1 MALIHPTWDYT
12 GTTENDRRIWVR
24 LATYIDGSNQSE
36 KNETVARPL
45 LRDFLRFEMK
55 KKNSISVK
63 RYIEQSTRDREPAPV
78 SFNIRVGT
86 GWTKGTCV
94 APFAIPED
102 PNDDYSIKSNA
113 HYNFSVLGKTFNG
126 KTIGPVDGQTITFR
140 KDSIT
145 MLVATGNYRNKIGR
159 SLVVDKKDRMGNPAF
174 TFGRV
179 GTTDVVIIPRDDVHI
194 IQNELLR
201 PYFKFLRWVNEAFR
215 LDPTDCHS
223 DERMIEI
230 LDHLGRLF
238 VDSKLDITGHPWR
251 RVRMSTKNSTPVVP
265 LPQGPKRKPP
275 LQPEPEYDLKDIDEE
290 RIALDALM
298 WTKRE
303 FGNQHKR
310 TDPSIYDAFEAL
322 GIDKTVPLEE
332 ALGSLILR
340 LQDRKRLRAHPW
352 EPRLFTFY
360 GVKANRTRMDIWESA
375 LVNCLHADTPDAFL
389 RAIIDHIFLN
399 PTLQNGR
406 NRYSD
411 ANIFQSGALN
421 DFKSSAYESFDH
433 EIAQNFATHM
443 RANQDSNQY
452 LMLLRLP
459 WPQTKKLL
467 RKQPQRNRYYPEAF
481 VEARYPEIFYLRLKD
496 EHEACHRLRKIAYAL
511 SLSREKGYP
520 VISRRQ
526 VVAPDS
532 FHTDYNTLPLPRVV
546 SIDRNTGE
554 YDGRSPAGTLPED
567 RREYW
572 GGHDPNLIKEFGR
585 EARIREEVPQ
595 IYMQPI
601 KVHPLY
607 PSQIKANFDP

>member
-12 GTTENDRRIWVR
+12 GDTENDRKIWVR
-24 LATYIDGSNQSE
+24 LSTYIETSNQRE
-36 KNETVARPL
+36 KNEAVARPL
-45 LRDFLRFEMK
+45 LRDFLRFEMEK
-55 KKNSISVK
+55 DNSISVK
-63 RYIEQSTRDREPAPV
+63 RYIEQSTRDRDPAPFV
-78 SFNIRVGT
+78 FRVG
-86 GWTKGTCV
+86 GRKGTCV
-94 APFAIPED
+94 APFAVPAD
-102 PNDDYSIKSNA
+102 GNDDYSIKLGA

-126 KTIGPVDGQTITFR
+126 KTVGDVNGKTTITFR

-145 MLVATGNYRNKIGR
+145 MLVATGNYRNKIGKCF
-159 SLVVDKKDRMGNPAF
+159 VVDKEDRMGNPAF
-174 TFGRV
+174 TFGTV

-265 LPQGPKRKPP
+265 SPRRKPPKPP
-275 LQPEPEYDLKDIDEE
+275 LQPEQPYDLKDIDEE

-332 ALGSLILR
+332 ALGRLILR
-340 LQDRKRLRAHPW
+340 LENRKLLRAHPW
-352 EPRLFTFY
+352 EPRRFTFY

-375 LVNCLHADTPDAFL
+375 LVNCLHADTPGAFL
-389 RAIIDHIFLN
+389 SAIIDHIFLN
-399 PTLQNGR
+399 PTLQDGFR
-406 NRYSD
+406 RYSD

-421 DFKSSAYESFDH
+421 DFKSGAYESFDH

-443 RANQDSNQY
+443 RANQDSNNY

-459 WPQTKKLL
+459 WPETKKLL
-467 RKQPQRNRYYPEAF
+467 RKQPPRNRYYPEAF
-481 VEARYPEIFYLRLKD
+481 VEARYPEMFYLRLKD

-546 SIDRNTGE
+546 SINRNTGA
-554 YDGRSPAGTLPED
+554 YDGRSPDGTLPED

-572 GGHDPNLIKEFGR
+572 GGHNPGLIKEFGR
-585 EARIREEVPQ
+585 EARFADDAPQ
-595 IYMQPI
+595 IYMQP
-601 KVHPLY
+601 KSKHPLY
-607 PSQIKANFDP
+607 PSQIKADFDP

>member
-12 GTTENDRRIWVR
+12 GTLDNDRKIWVR
-24 LATYIDGSNQSE
+24 LFEYVRRSNARE
-36 KNETVARPL
+36 KNETTARRL
-45 LRDFLRFEMK
+45 LIDFMRFEMEK
-55 KKNSISVK
+55 ENSISVK
-63 RYIEQSTRDREPAPV
+63 RYMEQSTRDRTPMPV
-78 SFNIRVGT
+78 VFNVG
-86 GWTKGTCV
+86 GRKVTCV
-94 APFAIPED
+94 APFAVPED
-102 PNDDYSIKSNA
+102 GNDDYSIKLGA

-126 KTIGPVDGQTITFR
+126 KTVGDVNGKTITFR

-159 SLVVDKKDRMGNPAF
+159 CMVVDMKDRMGNPAF
-174 TFGRV
+174 TSGRE
-179 GTTDVVIIPRDDVHI
+179 GLTEVVIVPRDNVHI

-265 LPQGPKRKPP
+265 SPRRKPPKPP
-275 LQPEPEYDLKDIDEE
+275 LQPEQPYDLKDIDEE

-322 GIDKTVPLEE
+322 GIDKTVPLEV
-332 ALGSLILR
+332 ALGRLIMR
-340 LQDRKRLRAHPW
+340 LGNRKLLGAHPW
-352 EPRLFTFY
+352 EPRRFTFY

-375 LVNCLHADTPDAFL
+375 LVNCLHADTPGAFL
-389 RAIIDHIFLN
+389 GAIIDHIFLN
-399 PTLQNGR
+399 PTLQDGR
-406 NRYSD
+406 NRYSN

-421 DFKSSAYESFDH
+421 DFKSGAYESFDH

-443 RANQDSNQY
+443 RANQDSNNY

-459 WPQTKKLL
+459 WPETKKLL
-467 RKQPQRNRYYPEAF
+467 RKQPPRNRYYPEAF
-481 VEARYPEIFYLRLKD
+481 VEARYPEMFYLRLKD
-496 EHEACHRLRKIAYAL
+496 EHEACHRLQKIAYAL

-532 FHTDYNTLPLPRVV
+532 FHTDYNTLPLPRVAV
-546 SIDRNTGE
+546 AGPR
-554 YDGRSPAGTLPED
+554 PAD
-567 RREYW
+567 AEYW
-572 GGHDPNLIKEFGR
+572 GGHNPGLIKEFGR
-585 EARIREEVPQ
+585 EARFADDAPQ
-595 IYMQPI
+595 IYMQP
-601 KVHPLY
+601 KSKHPLY
-607 PSQIKANFDP
+607 PSQIKADFDP

>member
-12 GTTENDRRIWVR
+12 GTTENDRKIWVG
-24 LATYIDGSNQSE
+24 LFNYVQGSNVGE
-36 KNETVARPL
+36 KNETTARRL
-45 LRDFLRFEMK
+45 LIDFMRFEMEK
-55 KKNSISVK
+55 ENSISVK
-63 RYIEQSTRDREPAPV
+63 RYMEQSTRDRDLKPV
-78 SFNIRVGT
+78 IFNVG
-86 GWTKGTCV
+86 GRKVNCV
-94 APFAIPED
+94 APFAIPKD
-102 PNDDYSIKSNA
+102 RNDDYSIKLDA

-126 KTIGPVDGQTITFR
+126 KTVGDVNDKTITFR

-159 SLVVDKKDRMGNPAF
+159 CMVVDMKDRMGKPAF
-174 TFGRV
+174 TSGTV
-179 GTTDVVIIPRDDVHI
+179 GTTEVVIIPRDDVHI

-201 PYFKFLRWVNEAFR
+201 PYFKFLRWVDEAFR

-265 LPQGPKRKPP
+265 PPKPRKPP
-275 LQPEPEYDLKDIDEE
+275 PQPEQPYDLKDIDEE

-322 GIDKTVPLEE
+322 GIDKTVPLEV
-332 ALGSLILR
+332 ALGRLIE
-340 LQDRKRLRAHPW
+340 RLRIRKLLGAHPW
-352 EPRLFTFY
+352 EPRRFTFY

-375 LVNCLHADTPDAFL
+375 LVNCLHADTPGAFL
-389 RAIIDHIFLN
+389 SAIIDHIFLN

-421 DFKSSAYESFDH
+421 DFKSGAYESFDH

-443 RANQDSNQY
+443 RANQDSNNY

-459 WPQTKKLL
+459 WPETKKLL
-467 RKQPQRNRYYPEAF
+467 RKQPPRNRYYPEAF
-481 VEARYPEIFYLRLKD
+481 VEARYPEMFYLRLKD

-532 FHTDYNTLPLPRVV
+532 FHTDYNTLPLPRVAV
-546 SIDRNTGE
+546 AGPR
-554 YDGRSPAGTLPED
+554 PAD
-567 RREYW
+567 AEYW
-572 GGHDPNLIKEFGR
+572 GGHNPGLIKEFGR
-585 EARIREEVPQ
+585 EARFADDAPQ
-595 IYMQPI
+595 IYMQP
-601 KVHPLY
+601 KSKHPLY
-607 PSQIKANFDP
+607 PSQIKADFDP

>member
-12 GTTENDRRIWVR
+12 GTTENDRKIWVR
-24 LATYIDGSNQSE
+24 LFNHVRRSNVGE
-36 KNETVARPL
+36 KNEAVARPL
-45 LRDFLRFEMK
+45 LINFMRFEMEK
-55 KKNSISVK
+55 DNSISVK
-63 RYIEQSTRDREPAPV
+63 RYMEQSTRDRDPV
-78 SFNIRVGT
+78 PVIFQVGGT
-86 GWTKGTCV
+86 DVTCV
-94 APFAIPED
+94 APFAVPED
-102 PNDDYSIKSNA
+102 GNDDYSIKPSA

-126 KTIGPVDGQTITFR
+126 KTVGDVNGKTITFR

-159 SLVVDKKDRMGNPAF
+159 CLVVDKKDRLGNPAF
-174 TFGRV
+174 TSGRL
-179 GTTDVVIIPRDDVHI
+179 GLTEVVIIPRDDIHI

-201 PYFKFLRWVNEAFR
+201 SYFKFLRWVNEAFR

-265 LPQGPKRKPP
+265 SPRRKPPKPP
-275 LQPEPEYDLKDIDEE
+275 LQPEQPYDLKDIDEE

-322 GIDKTVPLEE
+322 GIDKTVPLEV
-332 ALGSLILR
+332 ALGRLIQR
-340 LQDRKRLRAHPW
+340 LGNRKAAGAHPW

-375 LVNCLHADTPDAFL
+375 LVNCLHANTPDAFL
-389 RAIIDHIFLN
+389 GAIIDHIFLN
-399 PTLQNGR
+399 PTLQDGR
-406 NRYSD
+406 NRYSN

-443 RANQDSNQY
+443 RANQDSNNY

-459 WPQTKKLL
+459 WPETKKLL

-481 VEARYPEIFYLRLKD
+481 VEARYPEMFYLRLKE

-532 FHTDYNTLPLPRVV
+532 FHTDYNTLPLPRVAV
-546 SIDRNTGE
+546 AGPR
-554 YDGRSPAGTLPED
+554 PAD
-567 RREYW
+567 AEYW
-572 GGHDPNLIKEFGR
+572 GGHNPGLIKEFGR
-585 EARIREEVPQ
+585 EARFADDAPQ
-595 IYMQPI
+595 IYMQP
-601 KVHPLY
+601 KSKHPLY
-607 PSQIKANFDP
+607 PSQIKADFDP

>member
-12 GTTENDRRIWVR
+12 GTTENDRKIWVR
-24 LATYIDGSNQSE
+24 LFNHVRRSNVGE
-36 KNETVARPL
+36 KNEAVARPL
-45 LRDFLRFEMK
+45 LINFMRFEMEK
-55 KKNSISVK
+55 DNSISVK
-63 RYIEQSTRDREPAPV
+63 RYMEQSTRDRDPV
-78 SFNIRVGT
+78 PVIFQVGGT
-86 GWTKGTCV
+86 DVTCV
-94 APFAIPED
+94 APFAVPED
-102 PNDDYSIKSNA
+102 GNDDYSIKPSA

-126 KTIGPVDGQTITFR
+126 KTVGDVNGKTIAFR

-159 SLVVDKKDRMGNPAF
+159 CFVVDKKDRMGNPAF
-174 TFGRV
+174 TFGRL
-179 GTTDVVIIPRDDVHI
+179 GSTEVVIIPRDDIHI

-201 PYFKFLRWVNEAFR
+201 SYFKFLRWVNEAFR

-265 LPQGPKRKPP
+265 SPRRKPPKPP
-275 LQPEPEYDLKDIDEE
+275 LQPEQPYDLKDIDEE

-322 GIDKTVPLEE
+322 GIDKTVPLEV
-332 ALGSLILR
+332 ALGRLIQR
-340 LQDRKRLRAHPW
+340 LGNRKAAGAHPW

-375 LVNCLHADTPDAFL
+375 LVNCLHANTPDAFL
-389 RAIIDHIFLN
+389 GAIIDHIFLN
-399 PTLQNGR
+399 PTLQDGR
-406 NRYSD
+406 NRYSN

-443 RANQDSNQY
+443 RANQDSNNY

-459 WPQTKKLL
+459 WPETKKLL

-481 VEARYPEIFYLRLKD
+481 VEARYPEMFYLRLKE

-546 SIDRNTGE
+546 SIDRDTGA
-554 YDGRSPAGTLPED
+554 YDGRSPDGTLPED
-567 RREYW
+567 EREYW
-572 GGHDPNLIKEFGR
+572 GGHNPGLIKEFGR
-585 EARIREEVPQ
+585 EARFADDAPQ
-595 IYMQPI
+595 IYMQP
-601 KVHPLY
+601 KSKHPLY
-607 PSQIKANFDP
+607 PSQIKADFDP

>member
-12 GTTENDRRIWVR
+12 GTLDNDRKIWVR
-24 LATYIDGSNQSE
+24 LFNYVRRSNVGE
-36 KNETVARPL
+36 KNETIARRL
-45 LRDFLRFEMK
+45 LTDFMRFEMEK
-55 KKNSISVK
+55 DNSISVK
-63 RYIEQSTRDREPAPV
+63 RYMEQSTRDRTPMPAI
-78 SFNIRVGT
+78 FNVG
-86 GWTKGTCV
+86 GRKGTCV
-94 APFAIPED
+94 APFAVPAD
-102 PNDDYSIKSNA
+102 GNDDYSIKLGA

-126 KTIGPVDGQTITFR
+126 KTVGDVNGKTITFR

-145 MLVATGNYRNKIGR
+145 MLVATGNYRNKIGKCF
-159 SLVVDKKDRMGNPAF
+159 VVDKKDRMGNPAF
-174 TFGRV
+174 TSGRL

-265 LPQGPKRKPP
+265 SPRRKPPKPP
-275 LQPEPEYDLKDIDEE
+275 LQPEQPYDLKDIDEE

-322 GIDKTVPLEE
+322 GIDKTVALEE
-332 ALGSLILR
+332 ALGRLIQR
-340 LQDRKRLRAHPW
+340 LGNRKAAGAHPW
-352 EPRLFTFY
+352 EPRRFTFY

-375 LVNCLHADTPDAFL
+375 LVNCLHADTPGAFL
-389 RAIIDHIFLN
+389 SAIIDHIFLN
-399 PTLQNGR
+399 PTLQDGFR
-406 NRYSD
+406 RYSN

-421 DFKSSAYESFDH
+421 DFKSGAYESFDH

-443 RANQDSNQY
+443 RANQDSNNY

-459 WPQTKKLL
+459 WPETKKLL
-467 RKQPQRNRYYPEAF
+467 RKQPPRNRYYPEAF
-481 VEARYPEIFYLRLKD
+481 VEARYPEMFYLRLKD
-496 EHEACHRLRKIAYAL
+496 EHEACHRLQKIAYAL

-532 FHTDYNTLPLPRVV
+532 FHTDYNTLPLPRVAV
-546 SIDRNTGE
+546 AGPR
-554 YDGRSPAGTLPED
+554 PAD
-567 RREYW
+567 AEYW
-572 GGHDPNLIKEFGR
+572 GGHNPGLIKEFGR
-585 EARIREEVPQ
+585 EARFADDAPQ
-595 IYMQPI
+595 IYMQP
-601 KVHPLY
+601 KSKHPLY
-607 PSQIKANFDP
+607 PSQIKADFDP

>member
-12 GTTENDRRIWVR
+12 GTTENDRKIWVR
-24 LATYIDGSNQSE
+24 LSTYIETSNQRE
-36 KNETVARPL
+36 KNEAVARPL
-45 LRDFLRFEMK
+45 LRDFLRFEMQK
-55 KKNSISVK
+55 DNSISVK
-63 RYIEQSTRDREPAPV
+63 RYMEQSTRDRDLKPV
-78 SFNIRVGT
+78 IFNVG
-86 GWTKGTCV
+86 GRKVNCV
-94 APFAIPED
+94 APFAVPED
-102 PNDDYSIKSNA
+102 GNDDYSIKLGA

-126 KTIGPVDGQTITFR
+126 KTVGDVNGKTITFR

-159 SLVVDKKDRMGNPAF
+159 CMVVDKKDRLGNPAF
-174 TFGRV
+174 TSGRL
-179 GTTDVVIIPRDDVHI
+179 GLTEVVIIPRDDIHI

-265 LPQGPKRKPP
+265 SPRRKPP
-275 LQPEPEYDLKDIDEE
+275 KPLLQPEQPYDLKDIDEE

-322 GIDKTVPLEE
+322 GIDKTIPLEE
-332 ALGSLILR
+332 ALGRLIER
-340 LQDRKRLRAHPW
+340 LGIRKLLRAHPW
-352 EPRLFTFY
+352 EPHRFTFY

-375 LVNCLHADTPDAFL
+375 LVNCLHADTPGAFL
-389 RAIIDHIFLN
+389 SAIIDHIFLN

-421 DFKSSAYESFDH
+421 DFKSGAYESFDH

-443 RANQDSNQY
+443 RANQDSNNY

-459 WPQTKKLL
+459 WPETKKLL
-467 RKQPQRNRYYPEAF
+467 RKQPPRNRYYPEAF
-481 VEARYPEIFYLRLKD
+481 VEARYPEMFYLRLKD

-532 FHTDYNTLPLPRVV
+532 FHTDYNTLPLPRVAV
-546 SIDRNTGE
+546 AGPR
-554 YDGRSPAGTLPED
+554 PAD
-567 RREYW
+567 AEYW
-572 GGHDPNLIKEFGR
+572 GGHNPGLIKEFGR
-585 EARIREEVPQ
+585 EARFADDAPQ
-595 IYMQPI
+595 IYMQP
-601 KVHPLY
+601 KSKHPLY
-607 PSQIKANFDP
+607 PSQIKADFDP